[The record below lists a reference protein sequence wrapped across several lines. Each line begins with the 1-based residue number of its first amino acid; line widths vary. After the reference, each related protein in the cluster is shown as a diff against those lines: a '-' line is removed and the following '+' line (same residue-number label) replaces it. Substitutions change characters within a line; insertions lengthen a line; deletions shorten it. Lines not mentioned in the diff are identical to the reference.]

1 MLEKVASGFCQEI
14 EVSQS
19 ILRLFC
25 RFLMMQQRKENI
37 YLFIFPLLTN
47 MCYKTNASPKI

>member
-1 MLEKVASGFCQEI
+1 MLEKVTSGFCQEI